1 MVALNDA
8 NLDFWLTSGRFNS
21 AFEKKIISMMGV
33 KTAHTVNSG
42 SSANLCALAALTTE
56 FLGENA
62 LKPGDEVLTCAT
74 GFPTTVNPIIQLG
87 LIPVFVDAEIPTYN
101 ISTDDLEEAISRKTR
116 AIMLAHTLGN
126 PFNLDAVMSVA
137 KKHNLF
143 VIEDCCDGLGST
155 YKGKSIGSFGEFGT
169 LSFYPAHHITTGE
182 GGCVFSKNKKL
193 KRALESVRDWGRD
206 CWCDP
211 GVDNTCKKRFSWK
224 LGALPHGYD
233 HKYTYS
239 SLGYNLKMTDMQAA
253 IGLAQMAKVEE
264 FVKIRGGILR
274 C

>member
-1 MVALNDA
+1 MHSPKTFVPGRTPGPVSGKVFDSAEMVALNDA

-137 KKHNLF
+137 KKTQF
-143 VIEDCCDGLGST
+143 IC
-155 YKGKSIGSFGEFGT
+155 Y
-169 LSFYPAHHITTGE
+169 
-182 GGCVFSKNKKL
+182 
-193 KRALESVRDWGRD
+193 
-206 CWCDP
+206 
-211 GVDNTCKKRFSWK
+211 
-224 LGALPHGYD
+224 
-233 HKYTYS
+233 
-239 SLGYNLKMTDMQAA
+239 
-253 IGLAQMAKVEE
+253 
-264 FVKIRGGILR
+264 
-274 C
+274 